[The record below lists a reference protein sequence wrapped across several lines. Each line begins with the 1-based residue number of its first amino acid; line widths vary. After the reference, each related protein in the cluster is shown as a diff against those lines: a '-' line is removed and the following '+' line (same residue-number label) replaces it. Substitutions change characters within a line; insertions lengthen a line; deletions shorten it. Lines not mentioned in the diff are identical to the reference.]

1 MDKKQEEDHI
11 EIQDVLSKFE
21 KMVGSLG
28 QRFVYIFLL
37 LYFAFRRSDT
47 PRWAKN
53 IVIGAFAYFL
63 SPIDSIPDLTPFM
76 GYTDDLGV
84 MSFAL
89 VTIAC
94 YVNDDVKDKAKAK
107 LSKVFKKVDESTVG
121 AVDAKL

>member
-94 YVNDDVKDKAKAK
+94 YVNDDVKDKAKTK

>member
-1 MDKKQEEDHI
+1 MDKKQKKESV

-21 KMVGSLG
+21 KTLGSLG

-94 YVNDDVKDKAKAK
+94 YVNDEVKDKAKTK
-107 LSKVFKKVDESTVG
+107 MSKVFKKVDVNTVE